1 LPEPGC
7 VTLVIDDTSQRVASK
22 HLSGA
27 FSYINVGQRKTWERG
42 FKYPSI
48 YDATHQLFV
57 GMHHADYRLREGQ
70 KRALRPW
77 VQDLQAK
84 AALVRAA
91 GSAVAVFEGDR
102 EYFTGEFFAAAYF
115 GLLDPGAPPRE
126 QPRAVVPRKF
136 TREKENFKWN
146 YLLDPDSPQVFTAH
160 VGLSPSTHPALRDR
174 CAAAFARGKGG
185 TYQVPYACVA
195 LADEY
200 GREQP
205 RTLAELGEAA
215 RGVQAGLDR
224 CARALPAADA
234 AYLKYYRKV
243 AGRRGAAPG
252 RGRGAKRTAFYGA
265 EDERLYHACLDLRG
279 RQADLK
285 KEKAS
290 LLDALMFFAVSLR
303 PGEDPA
309 ASPGTFV
316 ALARDYH
323 ERWGVENGFR
333 DVKHLFLRACRSAK
347 PTRRQFYLMAG
358 MLLYN
363 DWHLQRMLKMLP
375 LYRGAAWNKRPYD
388 PRRPHVRRK
397 VEQELGGV
405 QSARRYLTRLWAS
418 GITRSI
424 ERTLK

>member
-1 LPEPGC
+1 MEAANFLPPTGEPYNDLGAGNYKAFEQLAELFETTTKRQAA
-7 VTLVIDDTSQRVASK
+7 VEHESGTTGKAVTTLLSAILLGNGLDAGNELLSAVRAIVFAALSAVAAAPDRNAALGNGLQAFQPESRENPLGVHRTTVDGMVPRLSRAEMDRVLGDGYREAMDALGEAGARSPRATLVIDDTSQRVASK

-102 EYFTGEFFAAAYF
+102 EYFTGELFAAAYF

-160 VGLSPSTHPALRDR
+160 VSLSPSTHPALRDQ
-174 CAAAFARGKGG
+174 CVAAFARGKGG

-215 RGVQAGLDR
+215 RGAQAGLDR

-234 AYLKYYRKV
+234 AYLKHYRKV

-252 RGRGAKRTAFYGA
+252 RGRGAKRTAFYG
-265 EDERLYHACLDLRG
+265 H
-279 RQADLK
+279 
-285 KEKAS
+285 
-290 LLDALMFFAVSLR
+290 LL
-303 PGEDPA
+303 
-309 ASPGTFV
+309 
-316 ALARDYH
+316 
-323 ERWGVENGFR
+323 
-333 DVKHLFLRACRSAK
+333 
-347 PTRRQFYLMAG
+347 
-358 MLLYN
+358 
-363 DWHLQRMLKMLP
+363 
-375 LYRGAAWNKRPYD
+375 
-388 PRRPHVRRK
+388 
-397 VEQELGGV
+397 
-405 QSARRYLTRLWAS
+405 
-418 GITRSI
+418 
-424 ERTLK
+424 